1 MIPPLTVDQ
10 ESVLGDLNE
19 LLDLDV
25 DSGTLE
31 SDGSEETIDN
41 LTKTIGMLEQSATEI
56 VENE

>member
-1 MIPPLTVDQ
+1 M
-10 ESVLGDLNE
+10 LGDLNE

-41 LTKTIGMLEQSATEI
+41 LTKTIGMLEESATEI
-56 VENE
+56 VENELVPIT